1 MGVWGDQSLP
11 GAASSCKPWKAKLCS
26 TPGRW
31 VTPEIQVSGCSPA
44 MRLKCNHVNVSQQLK
59 ETQLCPGIP
68 AGTISPTAAILA
80 GHSWGTTIRN
90 PIHLEPSKHSLAVR
104 VLEHQHRLP
113 TGCGISSL
121 EMSKSH
127 PDLALG
133 TLLWMALLEKRLG
146 QASQRAQPASAA
158 LWFFKGKADK
168 KLCSWGKLSYKVL
181 SRRSYFAL
189 WEIQLQNVSGKSCQL
204 WIINCPK
211 EGKEAGIGTYWEDYC
226 ILGNILKR
234 LTKY

>member
-1 MGVWGDQSLP
+1 MDRLRGISSMYTNNWGV
-11 GAASSCKPWKAKLCS
+11 GAGRIGSASFQWCQ
-26 TPGRW
+26 R
-31 VTPEIQVSGCSPA
+31 QVK
-44 MRLKCNHVNVSQQLK
+44 RQR
-59 ETQLCPGIP
+59 TQTG
-68 AGTISPTAAILA
+68 AQKV
-80 GHSWGTTIRN
+80 
-90 PIHLEPSKHSLAVR
+90 PS
-104 VLEHQHRLP
+104 EHQEALWYCVGAGALAQAAHR
-113 TGCGISSL
+113 GCGFSSL

-146 QASQRAQPASAA
+146 QASQRAQPASAT

-168 KLCSWGKLSYKVL
+168 KLCSWGKLPYKVL

-211 EGKEAGIGTYWEDYC
+211 EGKEAGIGTYWEDYY

-234 LTKY
+234 LTKD

>member
-1 MGVWGDQSLP
+1 MGP
-11 GAASSCKPWKAKLCS
+11 GYFQRCPVRHK
-26 TPGRW
+26 G
-31 VTPEIQVSGCSPA
+31 
-44 MRLKCNHVNVSQQLK
+44 QQLQIGNQEVAYKHK
-59 ETQLCPGIP
+59 EKLIYFEV
-68 AGTISPTAAILA
+68 TALA
-80 GHSWGTTIRN
+80 Q
-90 PIHLEPSKHSLAVR
+90 AA
-104 VLEHQHRLP
+104 HR
-113 TGCGISSL
+113 GCGFSSL

-127 PDLALG
+127 PDLALS

-168 KLCSWGKLSYKVL
+168 KLCSWGKLPYKVL

-234 LTKY
+234 LTKD